1 MSNKFIGI
9 ILMAFKI
16 VGSVFALIATPY
28 NMVRDSY
35 VICDCMIYCSKNAIS
50 RT

>member
-16 VGSVFALIATPY
+16 VGSVFALIA
-28 NMVRDSY
+28 SY
-35 VICDCMIYCSKNAIS
+35 WLGIAM
-50 RT
+50 